1 MHPLRRPVKK
11 HIFHDLF
18 AYKKQNIRLVEQ
30 NPIAHNRA
38 TEMDKEMPK
47 EISST
52 ALAESSIVIKARA
65 VE

>member
-11 HIFHDLF
+11 HIFQDLF
-18 AYKKQNIRLVEQ
+18 AYKKQSIRLVEQ

-52 ALAESSIVIKARA
+52 TLAESSFVIKARA

>member
-1 MHPLRRPVKK
+1 M
-11 HIFHDLF
+11 
-18 AYKKQNIRLVEQ
+18 EQ

-52 ALAESSIVIKARA
+52 ALAESSIVIKDRA